1 MPGDRGDRTRGPVW
15 PGLVWPGLAWSED
28 DNGGMRIAL
37 FATCLGDIL
46 FPDVPRA
53 TTAVPATPERLDRGP
68 RPARPAGRDFP
79 RLVDPHARRAS
90 AMTVAREEVL
100 RRVREAVGGRL
111 DRPPVPRDYR
121 RQGSHPRGTEALV
134 EQFIDRLEDYRATVI
149 RASGEVPGALRAAL
163 TAAGVTDGQLL
174 HAPGLPAPWL
184 AGTGATP
191 DDSVRDG
198 RGLGEIAA
206 VITGSVV
213 AVAETGTIV
222 LDASPWCGRRAL
234 TLVPD
239 VHVCLVKIADVVQTV
254 PEALALLDPCRPL
267 TFISGP
273 SATSDI
279 ELSRVE
285 GVHGP
290 RTLVVVLIDDLPP
303 H

>member
-1 MPGDRGDRTRGPVW
+1 
-15 PGLVWPGLAWSED
+15 
-28 DNGGMRIAL
+28 
-37 FATCLGDIL
+37 
-46 FPDVPRA
+46 
-53 TTAVPATPERLDRGP
+53 
-68 RPARPAGRDFP
+68 
-79 RLVDPHARRAS
+79 
-90 AMTVAREEVL
+90 
-100 RRVREAVGGRL
+100 
-111 DRPPVPRDYR
+111 VPRDYR

-134 EQFIDRLEDYRATVI
+134 GQFIDRLEDYRATVI

-163 TAAGVTDGQLL
+163 TAAGVTDGPFL

-290 RTLVVVLIDDLPP
+290 RTLVVVLIDDRPP
-303 H
+303 Q